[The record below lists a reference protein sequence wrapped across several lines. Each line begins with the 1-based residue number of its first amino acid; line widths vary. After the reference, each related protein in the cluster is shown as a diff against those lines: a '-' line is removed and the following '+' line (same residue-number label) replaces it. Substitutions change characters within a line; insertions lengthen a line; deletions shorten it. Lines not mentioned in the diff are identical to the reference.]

1 MLNEVVGIMEHIKIL
16 LGKNKML
23 VEKTQIFKI
32 ILTKQKKNIL
42 RQGTVD
48 EQLFFY
54 FMRMNL
60 LMISGIKQSYASL
73 PRLTPLQGSLI
84 ST

>member
-48 EQLFFY
+48 EQLFFI
-54 FMRMNL
+54 L
-60 LMISGIKQSYASL
+60 
-73 PRLTPLQGSLI
+73 
-84 ST
+84 